1 MARRRVKPQ
10 HLAEARVKD
19 AMQLRIA
26 AGSAVLYRGI
36 LRRDY
41 EALAQAYRETGE
53 VVESAVKESD
63 MAKALATNWERT
75 AKAAGGRTLM
85 QLTAK
90 KRYHCA
96 VHTKGIM
103 QDLLARELVG
113 YGKRWLGKKILQVS
127 TTTIDQVRGIAQ
139 RFDGED
145 INTIAN
151 QISTI
156 GAALAGYRSMTIART
171 ETHSIANWSS
181 DEVAKATG
189 DNIEKQWAATID
201 DRTRDDHAD
210 VDGEVV
216 KMGGMFE
223 VGGEELEYPGDP
235 NGSAENVIQCRC
247 QALYIDLDYQ

>member
-1 MARRRVKPQ
+1 MARKRVKPQ

-26 AGSAVLYRGI
+26 AGSAVLYRGV

-85 QLTAK
+85 QLTSK

-151 QISTI
+151 QISTL
-156 GAALAGYRSMTIART
+156 GAALSGYRSMTIART

-189 DNIEKQWAATID
+189 DNLGKQWAATID
-201 DRTRDDHAD
+201 DRTRDDHTDA
-210 VDGEVV
+210 DGEIV
-216 KMGGMFE
+216 KMGAMFD
-223 VGGEELEYPGDP
+223 VGGEQLEYPGDP
-235 NGSAENVIQCRC
+235 NGSPENVIQCRC

>member
-1 MARRRVKPQ
+1 MARKRVKPQ

-26 AGSAVLYRGI
+26 AGSAVLYRGV

-85 QLTAK
+85 QLTSK

-96 VHTKGIM
+96 IHTKGIM

-113 YGKRWLGKKILQVS
+113 YGKRWLGKKISQVS
-127 TTTIDQVRGIAQ
+127 TTTIDQVRGIVQ

-151 QISTI
+151 QISAL

-235 NGSAENVIQCRC
+235 NGSPENVIQCRC